1 MYRFQGKDTDM
12 SQTAAIDAQERA
24 RVMTMAVVRAGEKL
38 GLSGKDMALILGVS
52 EPTVSRMRKD
62 EYRLEEGTKPFEL
75 GAKHCSGQA
84 VRHLVPPGR
93 QQCERKQ
100 QHRPGLRLPGEDRQ
114 HGKGEDAALFA
125 LDRPFHFI
133 LRIENTQSEAQPGLR
148 G

>member
-1 MYRFQGKDTDM
+1 MYCFQGKDTDM

-75 GAKHCSGQA
+75 GALFVRLFRSLDAITGGDGKVANAWLRNENRALGGRPLDQIKTISGLT
-84 VRHLVPPGR
+84 H
-93 QQCERKQ
+93 
-100 QHRPGLRLPGEDRQ
+100 GL
-114 HGKGEDAALFA
+114 AY
-125 LDRPFHFI
+125 LDSRRAP
-133 LRIENTQSEAQPGLR
+133 L
-148 G
+148 